1 MLDRPRNLDMIRTA
15 LVFPGQASQYVGM
28 AKDLYNASE
37 NVRELFEK
45 ASEILGFDLA
55 DICFNGPLD
64 KLTRT
69 EHTQPAVLVHS
80 LAILTMLGDLLPTPA
95 YCAGHSLGE
104 YSALACAGVLSFEDA
119 IAAVRERS
127 RLMKKACDTTNGT
140 MTAAIGGDEDS
151 VSRLVADAVQHGIL
165 QPANYNSPGQIAM
178 SGDTSAVKFAQEN
191 YKEYGFKRMLP
202 LKVGG
207 AFHSPLMQF
216 AADRMGDALADL
228 KFSDPECPVV
238 ANVTAKPVDSGET
251 SRELLIKQITS
262 PVKWQQSVIEMC
274 NLGVT
279 KFVEIGPG
287 KVLTGL
293 IKKIAPDIETA
304 NIDTL
309 GDVELL
315 MQELE
320 VA

>member
-1 MLDRPRNLDMIRTA
+1 
-15 LVFPGQASQYVGM
+15 
-28 AKDLYNASE
+28 
-37 NVRELFEK
+37 
-45 ASEILGFDLA
+45 
-55 DICFNGPLD
+55 
-64 KLTRT
+64 
-69 EHTQPAVLVHS
+69 
-80 LAILTMLGDLLPTPA
+80 
-95 YCAGHSLGE
+95 
-104 YSALACAGVLSFEDA
+104 
-119 IAAVRERS
+119 
-127 RLMKKACDTTNGT
+127 
-140 MTAAIGGDEDS
+140 
-151 VSRLVADAVQHGIL
+151 
-165 QPANYNSPGQIAM
+165 
-178 SGDTSAVKFAQEN
+178 
-191 YKEYGFKRMLP
+191 
-202 LKVGG
+202 
-207 AFHSPLMQF
+207 
-216 AADRMGDALADL
+216 
-228 KFSDPECPVV
+228 VV

>member
-1 MLDRPRNLDMIRTA
+1 MVDKPQSLDMNKTA

-28 AKDLYNASE
+28 AKDLYDASE
-37 NVRELFEK
+37 DVKALFRK
-45 ASEILGFDLA
+45 ASDILGFDLA

-80 LAILTMLGDLLPTPA
+80 LAILKMLGDSLPTPA

-104 YSALACAGVLSFEDA
+104 YSALACAGVLTFEDA
-119 IAAVRERS
+119 IAAVRDRS
-127 RLMKKACDTTNGT
+127 QLMKKACDTTDGT

-151 VSRLVADAVQHGIL
+151 VSQLVADAAEHGIL

-178 SGDTSAVKFAQEN
+178 SGDKSAVKFAQEK

-207 AFHSPLMQF
+207 AFHSPLMQH
-216 AADRMGDALADL
+216 AADRMGDALSGIT
-228 KFSDPECPVV
+228 FSAPKCPVV
-238 ANVTAKPVDSGET
+238 ANVSAKPVEDGES
-251 SRELLIKQITS
+251 SRELLIQQITA
-262 PVKWQQSVIEMC
+262 PVKWQQSVLEMRD
-274 NLGVT
+274 LGVT
-279 KFVEIGPG
+279 KFIEIGPA

-293 IKKIAPDIETA
+293 IKKIAPDVETA

-309 GDVELL
+309 EDVELL